1 MIGLLG
7 RGSQAG
13 KRVFWGGGS
22 QKKSN
27 FSLIQDPAYG
37 TMSRFPDVEF
47 VGKNNVG
54 MIGVVYVFEESNLH
68 LPHRGRPAGAS
79 CFLNIEAITV
89 DSVFSG
95 KNNFDYKLFD
105 MFLFDWNMVKKYGGG
120 FQWDYIV
127 RYEVC
132 YFLSKLPVFDGIWA

>member
-1 MIGLLG
+1 MG
-7 RGSQAG
+7 
-13 KRVFWGGGS
+13 
-22 QKKSN
+22 
-27 FSLIQDPAYG
+27 
-37 TMSRFPDVEF
+37 RFPDVEF
-47 VGKNNVG
+47 VSENNVG
-54 MIGVVYVFEESNLH
+54 MIGVVYVFEKSNLH

-79 CFLNIEAITV
+79 CVLNIKAIMV

-127 RYEVC
+127 GYEVC
-132 YFLSKLPVFDGIWA
+132 YFFSELPVFDGVWA

>member
-1 MIGLLG
+1 MEL
-7 RGSQAG
+7 AG
-13 KRVFWGGGS
+13 
-22 QKKSN
+22 
-27 FSLIQDPAYG
+27 
-37 TMSRFPDVEF
+37 E
-47 VGKNNVG
+47 NNVG
-54 MIGVVYVFEESNLH
+54 VIGVVYVFEKLNLH

-79 CFLNIEAITV
+79 CVLNIEAIAV

-105 MFLFDWNMVKKYGGG
+105 MFLFDWNVVKKYGGG

-132 YFLSKLPVFDGIWA
+132 YFLSELPVFRPENLDLRIEVN